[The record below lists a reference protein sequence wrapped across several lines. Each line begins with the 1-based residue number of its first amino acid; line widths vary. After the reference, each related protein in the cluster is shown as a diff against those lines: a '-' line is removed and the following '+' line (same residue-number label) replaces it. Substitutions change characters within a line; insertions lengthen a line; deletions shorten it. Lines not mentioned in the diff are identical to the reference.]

1 MNSFTDEAIFTS
13 TQKPDKSSNIST
25 MAATYPAANKLQSMV
40 SLYEKVSKG
49 EIMTPKPLPMIEAG
63 QKCNSQQRKRK
74 PDKSSICHL
83 VPEVILQEEP
93 EECREVELKQILN
106 GGQRVMPEVTI
117 TPSELRI
124 PSNESMESL
133 SSVMRVRPQRSLSKA
148 DHVGSDADRPN
159 SQVRND

>member
-1 MNSFTDEAIFTS
+1 
-13 TQKPDKSSNIST
+13 
-25 MAATYPAANKLQSMV
+25 MATTYPAANKLQSMV

-63 QKCNSQQRKRK
+63 QKCSSQQRKRK

-106 GGQRVMPEVTI
+106 GQRLMPEVTI

-124 PSNESMESL
+124 PSNESMT
-133 SSVMRVRPQRSLSKA
+133 SVMRVRPQRSLSKA
-148 DHVGSDADRPN
+148 DHIGSDADRPS
-159 SQVRND
+159 SQVRTYYILFNTKNVD